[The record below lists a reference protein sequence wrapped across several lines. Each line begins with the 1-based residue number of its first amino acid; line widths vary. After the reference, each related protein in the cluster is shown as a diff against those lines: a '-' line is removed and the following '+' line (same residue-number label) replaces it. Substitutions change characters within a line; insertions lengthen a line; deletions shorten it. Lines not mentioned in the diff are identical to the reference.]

1 MYDGR
6 GFHLIIAIDGPAGSG
21 KSTVARMLAR
31 RMGFRYLDTGAMY
44 RALTWKAMQ
53 KGVNLNDENALC
65 QLMDKTSIEF
75 HQKDGNLYVFVDSVN
90 VTEGI
95 RLPAVTNNVHYISNA
110 PGIRH
115 RMVELQRKLAGEGNT
130 VAEGRDMGTV
140 VFPHAERKFFLD
152 AEIEVR
158 ARRRY
163 GEFKPSD
170 HGLSY
175 ANVIQD
181 MEIRDRRDTTRNNS
195 PLTKSNDAIYIDTT
209 DLTIEEVLNL
219 ILKEIGFIVKT

>member
-1 MYDGR
+1 M
-6 GFHLIIAIDGPAGSG
+6 IIAIDGPAGSG
-21 KSTVARMLAR
+21 KSTVAKMLAKR
-31 RMGFRYLDTGAMY
+31 LGFRYLDTGAMY

-53 KGVNLNDENALC
+53 KNVNLNDENALC

-75 HQKDGNLYVFVDSVN
+75 HKKDESLHVFVDSVN
-90 VTEGI
+90 VTEEI
-95 RLPAVTNNVHYISNA
+95 RLPSVTNNVHYISNT
-110 PGIRH
+110 PGIRR

-163 GEFKPSD
+163 GEFKPSE
-170 HGLSY
+170 HGVSY
-175 ANVIQD
+175 TDVIHD
-181 MEIRDRRDTTRNNS
+181 METRDRRDTTRNNA
-195 PLTKSNDAIYIDTT
+195 PLTKSSDAIYINTT
-209 DLTIEEVLNL
+209 KLTIEEVMNL
-219 ILKEIGFIVKT
+219 ILKEIGLTLKK